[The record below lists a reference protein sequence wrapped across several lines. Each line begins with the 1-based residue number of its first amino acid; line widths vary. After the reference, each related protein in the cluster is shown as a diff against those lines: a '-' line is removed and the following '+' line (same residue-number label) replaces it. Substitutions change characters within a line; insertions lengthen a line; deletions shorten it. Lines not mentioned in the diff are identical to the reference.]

1 MTYSEVL
8 QYLYSQLPM
17 FQRIGAAAYKADLS
31 NIQKL
36 CEKLNHPEKKL
47 KYIHI
52 AGTNGKGS
60 VSNMLAAIFQK
71 NGYKTGL
78 FTSPHLIDFRER
90 IRVNGQM
97 ISKQYITKFV
107 NQYKPLFD
115 EVRPSFFEWTTAL
128 AFQYFLDKKVD
139 IVILE
144 TGMGGRL
151 DSTNV
156 VTPEVSIIT
165 NIGEDHK
172 QFLGDTLE
180 KIAFEKAG
188 IIKPNIPVLISEYQT
203 EVKHVFEKKAEE
215 CTTLLFYAKDLIKTE
230 KSVIKDNILE
240 MSYKFNYTYL
250 NKILDTSKIN
260 YVNIL
265 NKFLDN
271 NKECYLIILK
281 NNLDKSKN
289 KEFKLKSKLSAQYQI
304 NNIRCVLAACELMKA
319 LGWKLSQ
326 NKIHSAIYQTPQIT
340 GFRGRWEIIQKKP
353 LVILDI
359 AHNKPG
365 ILSALQQLKYH
376 NYQKLHIVFGIVKD
390 KEVDEI
396 LNLLPKKS
404 IYYVTQASVPRSMP
418 VDELYSKF
426 LALKLKSTPF
436 NNVCKAI
443 NAALSNASK
452 NDCILIF
459 GSAFLV
465 ADAILCFKNSRVS
478 TKS

>member
-1 MTYSEVL
+1 
-8 QYLYSQLPM
+8 M
-17 FQRIGAAAYKADLS
+17 FQRIGTAAYKADLS
-31 NIQKL
+31 NIQQL

-156 VTPEVSIIT
+156 VIPELSIIT

-188 IIKPNIPVLISEYQT
+188 IIKPNVPILISEYQK
-203 EVKHVFEKKAEE
+203 EIKDVFEQKAEE
-215 CTTLLFYAKDLIKTE
+215 FSAPLFYAQDLIKIE
-230 KSVIKDNILE
+230 KSAFKNNILE
-240 MSYKFNYTYL
+240 VSYKYNYIYL
-250 NKILDTSKIN
+250 NKILDKSKLSNKTNLKIN
-260 YVNIL
+260 
-265 NKFLDN
+265 LDKYNLKIFN
-271 NKECYLIILK
+271 NLK
-281 NNLDKSKN
+281 YNLDKSKN

-304 NNIRCVLAACELMKA
+304 KNIRCVLAACEIMNT

-340 GFRGRWEIIQKKP
+340 GFRGRWEIIQKNP

-365 ILSALQQLKYH
+365 IISALQQLKHH

-396 LNLLPKKS
+396 LNLLHKKS

-418 VDELYSKF
+418 VDELFSKF
-426 LALKLKSTPF
+426 KTLKLKSTPF
-436 NNVCKAI
+436 NNVCMAI
-443 NAALSNASK
+443 NAALFDASK

-465 ADAILCFKNSRVS
+465 ADALSCFNTFKIS
-478 TKS
+478 TKSKTYTHSNN